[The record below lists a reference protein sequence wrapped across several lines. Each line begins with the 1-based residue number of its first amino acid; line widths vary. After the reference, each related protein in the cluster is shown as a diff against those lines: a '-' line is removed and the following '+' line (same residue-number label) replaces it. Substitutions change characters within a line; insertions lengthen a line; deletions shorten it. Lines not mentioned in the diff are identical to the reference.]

1 MKFAKTKRSQEV
13 RQFLVDGVKANQL
26 DLAHSAMERF
36 GLTRQAIHAHFAA
49 LVSDGFLASSGSTKA
64 RVYQLG
70 VKRFHD
76 GLFKLKGLEES
87 EVYSRDFS
95 EIFNGLPKEIANICH
110 YGFTEM
116 LNNAIDHSEGTEVYI
131 HVERTPDFVSISIID
146 NGEGIFN
153 HIARLLKLHDPRE
166 SILELSKGKL
176 TTDPSNH
183 TGQGIFFSSRAFDE
197 FFIFSGD
204 LVFTHAD
211 DSGIDFLLHNEKSHQ
226 GTRVVMKIALNSER
240 ILRTV
245 FDSFSGTEDEDY
257 AFNKT
262 VVPVKLALYE
272 GGQLISRSQA
282 KRILNR
288 VDRFKTVLLDFKG
301 VESIGQAF
309 ADEVFRVFVKQN
321 PQITIHSINESLEVK
336 KMIKAA
342 QSNFG

>member
-1 MKFAKTKRSQEV
+1 MKLANTKRSQEV
-13 RQFLVDGVKANQL
+13 RHFLVEGVKANQPH
-26 DLAHSAMERF
+26 LAHMAAEKF

-49 LVSDGFLASSGSTKA
+49 LVNDGFLASSGTTKA

-76 GLFKLKGLEES
+76 GQFKLKGLEES
-87 EVYSRDFS
+87 EVYSREFG

-110 YGFTEM
+110 YGFTEI
-116 LNNAIDHSEGTEVYI
+116 LNNAIDHSEGTDVYI
-131 HVERTPDFVSISIID
+131 HVERTPDFVSISIVD

-176 TTDPSNH
+176 TTDPNNH

-204 LVFTHAD
+204 LVFSHSD
-211 DSGIDFLLHNEKSHQ
+211 NSGIDFLLHSERSHK
-226 GTRVVMKIALNSER
+226 GTRVLMKIAVDSEKTLR
-240 ILRTV
+240 IV
-245 FDSFSGTEDEDY
+245 FDSFTGTEDDDY

-309 ADEVFRVFVKQN
+309 ADEVFRVFTKQN
-321 PQITIHSINESLEVK
+321 PQITIHPVNENLEIR

-342 QSNFG
+342 QATK